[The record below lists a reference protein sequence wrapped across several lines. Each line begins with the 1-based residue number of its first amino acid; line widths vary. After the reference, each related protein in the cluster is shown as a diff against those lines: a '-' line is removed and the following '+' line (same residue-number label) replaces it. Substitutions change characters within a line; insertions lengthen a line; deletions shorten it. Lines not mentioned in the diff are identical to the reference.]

1 MNLTTATRYGL
12 NVLALLG
19 ASVALHLGKTI
30 FVPLTIAA
38 VLAAILWQPAEFLK
52 KTLRIP
58 WFFACITAI
67 GSLVFICLL
76 ILTLL
81 AVSSLQFLSELP
93 RSDDIAKQ
101 KKIYQNIRT
110 QLPFLENTLPEDP
123 DKSKVFAE
131 FRAALKEEGSVRDAL
146 GVWSG
151 YLFEGMLIL
160 FVLLFLLLE
169 GQMLGN
175 KIRNIFG
182 PGPHVQT
189 RVSEAFKEMAE
200 AVRTYLV
207 WRTIVNFGLALVLA
221 VVYSAVGLQQW
232 MLWALLTA
240 ILCYVPYLG
249 TIIAGI
255 PPILDA
261 LVFGNS
267 AGVAFGILLF
277 YATIVTLE
285 GYIVVPWVMGRSM
298 DLNATTVLL
307 ACLYWSVVWGP
318 AAGFFLAMPLMAAVK
333 AVCLHVEGWKAWG
346 ELMSSDEEPRETL
359 SPLIPAPTDLPP
371 DADDP
376 NDKTVVVQAL
386 PDEKE

>member
-19 ASVALHLGKTI
+19 ASIALHLGKPI

-38 VLAAILWQPAEFLK
+38 VLAAILWQPAEYLVKRF
-52 KTLRIP
+52 RMP
-58 WFFACITAI
+58 WFFACVTAI
-67 GSLVFICLL
+67 GTLVLICLL

-81 AVSSLQFLSELP
+81 ALSSLQFVSELP
-93 RSDDIAKQ
+93 RSDDVVKQ
-101 KKIYQNIRT
+101 KKIYENIRT
-110 QLPFLENTLPEDP
+110 QLPFLQGVLKEKPED
-123 DKSKVFAE
+123 DKMFEEFQNALASSGKVSE
-131 FRAALKEEGSVRDAL
+131 TIGTV
-146 GVWSG
+146 GG

-160 FVLLFLLLE
+160 FVLLFLMLE
-169 GQMLGN
+169 GRMLGN

-182 PGPHVQT
+182 PGPQVQAQ
-189 RVSEAFKEMAE
+189 VSGAFKEMAE

-221 VVYSAVGLQQW
+221 VVYWALNLQQW

-249 TIIAGI
+249 TILAGI

-267 AGVAFGILLF
+267 AGTAFGILIF

-333 AVCLHVEGWKAWG
+333 AVCLHVDAWKAWG
-346 ELMSSDEEPRETL
+346 ELMSSDEEPQE
-359 SPLIPAPTDLPP
+359 PAHIELVPAVDEG
-371 DADDP
+371 DADDR
-376 NDKTVVVQAL
+376 TVVMNAL
-386 PDEKE
+386 PDEKR

>member
-19 ASVALHLGKTI
+19 ASIALHLGKPI

-52 KTLRIP
+52 KTFRLP
-58 WFFACITAI
+58 WFVACVTAI
-67 GSLVFICLL
+67 GALVVICLL

-81 AVSSLQFLSELP
+81 ALSSLQFVAELP
-93 RSDDIAKQ
+93 RSDDEPKLRE
-101 KKIYQNIRT
+101 IYSRIRT
-110 QLPFLENTLPEDP
+110 QLPFLENTLPVDP
-123 DKSKVFAE
+123 GKSKVFAE
-131 FRAALKEEGSVRDAL
+131 LRAALKEEGSVRDAL
-146 GVWSG
+146 GVWGG

-189 RVSEAFKEMAE
+189 QVSGAFREMAE

-207 WRTIVNFGLALVLA
+207 WRTIVNFSLALVLA
-221 VVYSAVGLQQW
+221 VVYYAVGLQQW

-255 PPILDA
+255 PPVLDA

-267 AGVAFGILLF
+267 AGVAFGILIF

-318 AAGFFLAMPLMAAVK
+318 AAGFFLAMPLMAAIK

-346 ELMSSDEEPRETL
+346 ELMSSDEEPREEL
-359 SPLIPAPTDLPP
+359 APLIPAADAPP
-371 DADDP
+371 PAGEPD
-376 NDKTVVVQAL
+376 DKTVVIQAL
-386 PDEKE
+386 PDAKG

>member
-19 ASVALHLGKTI
+19 ASIALHLGKPI

-38 VLAAILWQPAEFLK
+38 VLAAILWQPAEYLK
-52 KTLRIP
+52 KVFRMP
-58 WFFACITAI
+58 WFFACISAI
-67 GSLVFICLL
+67 GTLVFICLL

-81 AVSSLQFLSELP
+81 ALSSLQFVSELP
-93 RSDDIAKQ
+93 RSDDEAKQ
-101 KKIYQNIRT
+101 RKIYQDIRT
-110 QLPFLENTLPEDP
+110 QLPFLQGALPENPND
-123 DKSKVFAE
+123 SKVFKE
-131 FRAALKEEGSVRDAL
+131 FQAALKEEGSVRDTV
-146 GVWSG
+146 GVWAN

-169 GQMLGN
+169 GRMLGN
-175 KIRNIFG
+175 KVRNIFG
-182 PGPHVQT
+182 PGPEVQAQ
-189 RVSEAFKEMAE
+189 VSGAFKEMAE

-207 WRTIVNFGLALVLA
+207 WRTIVNFSLALVLA
-221 VVYSAVGLQQW
+221 VVYYFLGLQQW

-255 PPILDA
+255 PPVLDA

-267 AGVAFGILLF
+267 AGIAFGILLF

-333 AVCLHVEGWKAWG
+333 AVCLHVDAWKAWG
-346 ELMSSDEEPRETL
+346 ELMSSEEEPPE
-359 SPLIPAPTDLPP
+359 PAHIELVPAGSA
-371 DADDP
+371 DADDR
-376 NDKTVVVQAL
+376 TVVVQAL
-386 PDEKE
+386 PDLK

>member
-19 ASVALHLGKTI
+19 ASIALHLGKPI

-38 VLAAILWQPAEFLK
+38 VLAAILWQPAEYLK
-52 KTLRIP
+52 ARFRMP
-58 WFFACITAI
+58 WFFACVTAI
-67 GSLVFICLL
+67 GTLVFICLL

-81 AVSSLQFLSELP
+81 ALSSLQFVAELP
-93 RSDDIAKQ
+93 RSDDVVKQ
-101 KKIYQNIRT
+101 TKIYQDIRT
-110 QLPFLENTLPEDP
+110 QLPFLQGALPENPND
-123 DKSKVFAE
+123 SKVFKE
-131 FRAALKEEGSVRDAL
+131 FQAALREEGSVRDTV
-146 GVWSG
+146 GVWGG

-169 GQMLGN
+169 GRMLGN
-175 KIRNIFG
+175 KVRNIFG
-182 PGPHVQT
+182 PGPQVQT
-189 RVSEAFKEMAE
+189 QVSGAFKEMAE

-207 WRTIVNFGLALVLA
+207 WRTIVNFSLALVLA
-221 VVYSAVGLQQW
+221 VVYWALGLQQW

-249 TIIAGI
+249 TILAGI

-267 AGVAFGILLF
+267 AGTAFGILIF

-333 AVCLHVEGWKAWG
+333 AVCIHVEAWKAWG
-346 ELMSSDEEPRETL
+346 ELMSSDEEPQE
-359 SPLIPAPTDLPP
+359 PAHVELVP
-371 DADDP
+371 AVDDEG
-376 NDKTVVVQAL
+376 DDRTVVMNAL
-386 PDEKE
+386 PDEKR

>member
-19 ASVALHLGKTI
+19 ASIALHLGKPI

-38 VLAAILWQPAEFLK
+38 VLAAILWQPAEYLK
-52 KTLRIP
+52 ARFNMP
-58 WFFACITAI
+58 WFFACVSAI
-67 GSLVFICLL
+67 GTLVFVCLL

-81 AVSSLQFLSELP
+81 FLSSLQFVSELP
-93 RSDDIAKQ
+93 RSDDLVKQ
-101 KKIYQNIRT
+101 TKIYHDIRN
-110 QLPFLENTLPEDP
+110 QLPFLQNTLPENPND
-123 DKSKVFAE
+123 SKVFKE
-131 FRAALKEEGSVRDAL
+131 FQAALREEGSVRDTV
-146 GVWSG
+146 GTWGG

-169 GQMLGN
+169 GRMLGN
-175 KIRNIFG
+175 KVRNIFG
-182 PGPHVQT
+182 PGPQVQEQ
-189 RVSEAFKEMAE
+189 VSGAFKEMAE

-221 VVYSAVGLQQW
+221 VVYSALGLQQW

-249 TIIAGI
+249 TILAGI
-255 PPILDA
+255 PPVLDA
-261 LVFGNS
+261 LVFGGS
-267 AGVAFGILLF
+267 AGVAFGILIF

-285 GYIVVPWVMGRSM
+285 GYIIVPWVMGRSM

-318 AAGFFLAMPLMAAVK
+318 TAGFFLAMPLMAAVK
-333 AVCLHVEGWKAWG
+333 AVCMHVDAWKPWG
-346 ELMSSDEEPRETL
+346 ELMSSEEEPRE
-359 SPLIPAPTDLPP
+359 SPHIDLVPAGPPTGAE
-371 DADDP
+371 ADD
-376 NDKTVVVQAL
+376 DKTVVMEAL
-386 PDEKE
+386 TDDKR